1 MTYLRE
7 QGSTLAKITIGE
19 EYDEEVR
26 ALLLNRRGFAPPSR
40 RNGASEAKGTP

>member
-26 ALLLNRRGFAPPSR
+26 TLQAKALEVVSPP
-40 RNGASEAKGTP
+40 GL

>member
-1 MTYLRE
+1 MDTRAIVTYLRE

-26 ALLLNRRGFAPPSR
+26 ILGVYVLGSVPRG
-40 RNGASEAKGTP
+40 G